1 MPSSP
6 LSPSLPEGMSVR
18 EYLSTRTAPWRE
30 LPPLSREDLAAIP
43 DLTPLQAQLLY
54 NRGYTTPEAMRAFL
68 ETDWR
73 ASGPLPD
80 LEKAVERLRQAL
92 ERGERIVVFGDF
104 DVDGV
109 TSCAVALLA
118 LRALGAKAEPYVPS
132 RDDDGRGPSPVAIDA
147 ICAHGADLLL
157 TTDCGVTNADELA
170 YAASRGLE
178 VIVTDHHSPQGPLA
192 PALALVNPRLGPETS
207 PDWELSGVGVAFRL
221 AEALLASKQ
230 PQAVAPLLDLVALGT
245 LADVAWLSPV
255 NWALARAG
263 LARLNA
269 RPRPGLLALAKQ
281 ARLIP
286 GEIGEREISFKLAPR
301 LNAGSRMGEPALPL
315 ELLLAEDMSTANSLA
330 ARLDALNVQRQD
342 LTERVLAEA
351 RAQITSA
358 PDKLVLVSGEDWPV
372 GLLGLVANRLLDM
385 YGVTA
390 VVVSRNGDTCRGSA
404 RGPDGV
410 NLVVALGQERE
421 RLRYFGGHARAAGF
435 TVAADDLDAIIATLR
450 ASIRSVGANPSATGA
465 SQAEIVAD
473 CYLPLNRVTWSYFEK
488 IGALAPFGQGFP
500 EPVFVAKRVRL
511 LRSWASG
518 AEGRNLRLL
527 LRDGERTL
535 NVLWAQHGRLAGA
548 LRAEPELILDV
559 VYTFDAFRRTD
570 ATERELLAR
579 VVTARLSPAGS

>member
-1 MPSSP
+1 MSPSPSSQ
-6 LSPSLPEGMSVR
+6 SLPNGVSVR
-18 EYLSTRTAPWRE
+18 EYLTTRTAPWRE
-30 LPPLSREDLAAIP
+30 LPPLARDEFAAVL

-73 ASGPLPD
+73 ASVPLPD
-80 LEKAVERLRQAL
+80 LEKAVARLRLAI
-92 ERGERIVVFGDF
+92 ERDERIVVFGDF

-118 LRALGAKAEPYVPS
+118 LRALGARAEPYIPS
-132 RDDDGRGPSPVAIDA
+132 RLDDGRGPSRAAIDA
-147 ICAHGADLLL
+147 ICARGAEVLL
-157 TTDCGVTNADELA
+157 TTDCGVTNADELG
-170 YAASRGLE
+170 YAAARGLE

-207 PDWELSGVGVAFRL
+207 PDWELTGVGVAFRL

-230 PQAVAPLLDLVALGT
+230 PQSVAPLLDLVALGT

-269 RPRPGLLALAKQ
+269 RSRPGLLALARR
-281 ARLIP
+281 AGLAP
-286 GEIGEREISFKLAPR
+286 GEIGERDIGFKLAPR
-301 LNAGSRMGEPALPL
+301 LNAGSRMGEPRLPL
-315 ELLLAEDMSTANSLA
+315 ELLLADDMSAATTLA
-330 ARLDALNVQRQD
+330 AQLDALNIQRQQ

-351 RAQITSA
+351 QSQITTTPEKMVA
-358 PDKLVLVSGEDWPV
+358 VSGEDWPA
-372 GLLGLVANRLLDM
+372 GLLGLVANRLLDR

-390 VVVSRNGDTCRGSA
+390 VVISRTGDTCRGSA

-410 NLVVALGQERE
+410 NLVEALGQERE

-450 ASIRSVGANPSATGA
+450 ASIQTVGSSASATDI
-465 SQAEIVAD
+465 SHTEIAID
-473 CYLPLNRVTWSYFEK
+473 CHLPLNRVTWNYFEK

-500 EPVFVAKRVRL
+500 EPVFVARSVRL

-535 NVLWAQHGRLAGA
+535 NVLWAQHGWLASA
-548 LRAEPELILDV
+548 LRAEPDLILDV
-559 VYTFDAFRRTD
+559 VYTFDAFRRAD
-570 ATERELLAR
+570 GAERELLAR
-579 VVTARLSPAGS
+579 VVTARLSPADS